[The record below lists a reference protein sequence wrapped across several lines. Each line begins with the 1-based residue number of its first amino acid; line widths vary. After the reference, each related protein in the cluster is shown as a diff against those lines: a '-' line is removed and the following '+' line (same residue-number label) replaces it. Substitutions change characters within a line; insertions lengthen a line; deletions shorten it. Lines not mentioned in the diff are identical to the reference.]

1 MDTSKVIEEKKSEP
15 AKPDYT
21 SPIARTGE
29 QQFACVLRNRSGVSS
44 GDIDF
49 GARFIDSLCP
59 GDQQDAIEAAYSIYQ
74 KWCAETGRR
83 SRRDSLPDKGEI

>member
-1 MDTSKVIEEKKSEP
+1 MDITRVVTKEKQPEG
-15 AKPDYT
+15 KPDFT

-83 SRRDSLPDKGEI
+83 SRRDPLPGRN

>member
-1 MDTSKVIEEKKSEP
+1 MDLTKVVDAQKPEP
-15 AKPDYT
+15 PKADYT

-83 SRRDSLPDKGEI
+83 SRRDPLPERS